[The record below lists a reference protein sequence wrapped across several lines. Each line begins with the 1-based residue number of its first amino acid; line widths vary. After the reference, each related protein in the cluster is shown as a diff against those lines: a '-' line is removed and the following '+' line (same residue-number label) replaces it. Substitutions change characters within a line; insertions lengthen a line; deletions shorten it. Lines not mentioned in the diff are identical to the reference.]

1 VRPSTVAS
9 LPIFRSELQ
18 ARLLA
23 LVLPSPERRWTAAEL
38 QERLDAVQ
46 QTLSN
51 ELRRLAAAGLL
62 EVETVGRTKL
72 YRAAT
77 ASPLYEPLREL
88 VERTLGVEELLR
100 AKLGEIEG
108 VEVAA
113 IFGSWAA
120 GTPTRPAS
128 DIDLLVVGRVD
139 FERVADALRQ
149 VEEVAG
155 REIHLVLYARD
166 ELRDKLA
173 AGSGFVSNVLR
184 GELKPLIG
192 DPSQLLRLTAA

>member
-1 VRPSTVAS
+1 VRPSTIRS

-23 LVLPSPERRWTAAEL
+23 LLLPTPERRWTAAEL
-38 QERLDAVQ
+38 QERLGAVQ

-51 ELRRLAAAGLL
+51 ELRRLVSSGLL

-72 YRAAT
+72 YSAAST
-77 ASPLYEPLREL
+77 SPLYEPLREL
-88 VERTLGVEELLR
+88 VERTLGVEELLE
-100 AKLGEIEG
+100 AKLAEIEG
-108 VEVAA
+108 VEAA
-113 IFGSWAA
+113 AVFGSWAA
-120 GTPTRPAS
+120 GAEISAAS
-128 DIDLLVVGRVD
+128 DVDLLVIGDVD
-139 FERVADALRQ
+139 FDRVADALRE

-166 ELRDKLA
+166 ELREKLA
-173 AGSGFVSNVLR
+173 SGSGFVENVLR

-192 DPSQLLRLTAA
+192 DPRELGPAQA